1 MQAAGRREKQSG
13 MNSSRKTSHRHAA
26 RRSSQFAASSQ
37 FKTSQFK
44 ASQSYTWEDEPLE
57 RPSEFA
63 ASTSHAPL
71 SDYPSGHQSGY
82 SSGPRSTLRTPR
94 EPARRVPARGG
105 SAGLGARAMLV
116 FALLL
121 LVAGG
126 WAIVEFLPQL
136 RH

>member
-1 MQAAGRREKQSG
+1 
-13 MNSSRKTSHRHAA
+13 MNSSRKTSHRHTA

-37 FKTSQFK
+37 FKPSQFK
-44 ASQSYTWEDEPLE
+44 ASQSYNWEDEPLE

-71 SDYPSGHQSGY
+71 SDYPSGYHSAE
-82 SSGPRSTLRTPR
+82 SPGPRSTLRAPR
-94 EPARRVPARGG
+94 EPVRRVPARRGG
-105 SAGLGARAMLV
+105 VGLGARSMLV

-121 LVAGG
+121 LVAGA